1 MQKTLKYTIFKTKWG
16 YFGLAGTEYGLLRT
30 HLPGPEPE
38 KIKPKLLKDLQAA
51 QFDKTFFK
59 AAQEQITAYFEGTRP
74 AHPMGGTRVNFS
86 DVPIVWDYYTSTPPL
101 RQESG
106 STCHSRTFCH
116 SRASGNPQTIAN
128 AKYTHVLPIQR
139 VTEFTKQVLTA
150 CRNIG
155 FGRTISYSRLAKKL
169 GRPAAASHVRN
180 STKGRKPQK
189 GKISNGARAVGTAL
203 AKNPLPLII
212 PCHRIVR
219 SDGKIGG
226 FSAPGGKDLKAKLLK
241 HEHAAIIPCKSL

>member
-30 HLPGPEPE
+30 HLPGPKPE
-38 KIKPKLLKDLQAA
+38 KIKLQLLKDLSVKTACRT
-51 QFDKTFFK
+51 QFDKTFFRTT
-59 AAQEQITAYFEGTRP
+59 QEQIAAYFE
-74 AHPMGGTRVNFS
+74 GTRVNFS
-86 DVPIVWDYYTSTPPL
+86 DVPIVWDYYT
-101 RQESG
+101 

-128 AKYTHVLPIQR
+128 AKSTHILPIQR

-155 FGRTISYSRLAKKL
+155 FGRTISYSGLAKKL
-169 GRPAAASHVRN
+169 GRPAAA
-180 STKGRKPQK
+180 
-189 GKISNGARAVGTAL
+189 RAVGNAL
-203 AKNPLPLII
+203 AQNPLPLII

-226 FSAPGGKDLKAKLLK
+226 FSAPGGKELKAKLLK
-241 HEHAAIIPCKSL
+241 HEHAALIHRKSL

>member
-1 MQKTLKYTIFKTKWG
+1 MQKALKYTIFKTKWG

-30 HLPGPEPE
+30 HLPSPKPE
-38 KIKPKLLKDLQAA
+38 KIKPQLLKDLQAP
-51 QFDKTFFK
+51 QFDKTFFRT
-59 AAQEQITAYFEGTRP
+59 AQEQITAYFE
-74 AHPMGGTRVNFS
+74 GTRVNFS
-86 DVPIVWDYYTSTPPL
+86 DVPIVWDYYT
-101 RQESG
+101 

-128 AKYTHVLPIQR
+128 AKSTHVLPIQR

-155 FGRTISYSRLAKKL
+155 FGWTISYSGLAKKL
-169 GRPAAASHVRN
+169 GRPAA
-180 STKGRKPQK
+180 
-189 GKISNGARAVGTAL
+189 ARAVGTAL

-219 SDGKIGG
+219 CDGKIGG
-226 FSAPGGKDLKAKLLK
+226 FSAPDGKELKTKLLK
-241 HEHAAIIPCKSL
+241 HEHAAIIDCKSL